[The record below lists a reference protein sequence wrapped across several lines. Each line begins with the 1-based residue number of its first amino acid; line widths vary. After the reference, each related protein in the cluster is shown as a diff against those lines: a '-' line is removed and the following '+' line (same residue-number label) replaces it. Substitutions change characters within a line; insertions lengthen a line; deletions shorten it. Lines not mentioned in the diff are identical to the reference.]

1 MIKCY
6 RVPAKNEVV
15 WQVSKIYHVY
25 GSLWV
30 AFRFVWKRECIA
42 SCFCRYQ
49 YHGSGRSAQA
59 YLGGY
64 PKIYDDLSTAT
75 FSEKKKKLKKLKSCI
90 ELPFAHPC
98 LGVYFQTSTHS
109 RQLPQECLPADFLRL
124 EAKKLTVS
132 WPKNG
137 VARDP

>member
-6 RVPAKNEVV
+6 RLPAKNEVV
-15 WQVSKIYHVY
+15 WQVFKIYHVY

-75 FSEKKKKLKKLKSCI
+75 FSEKKEKLKLE
-90 ELPFAHPC
+90 ELHRVTM
-98 LGVYFQTSTHS
+98 LILV
-109 RQLPQECLPADFLRL
+109 
-124 EAKKLTVS
+124 
-132 WPKNG
+132 
-137 VARDP
+137 